1 MIIQVENIDY
11 LLVSST
17 KKGISIDFHAE
28 DLPVIY
34 APADLSIQELTA
46 YVKRFAK
53 KEQKKSMADQEFEFF
68 TLKLFSKDY
77 PVRPLSSGQSKPYL
91 KNNIIYYSKSQFS
104 SKNQER
110 LEKQLRQ
117 YMFEQVIKTMIGK
130 WEEILDYLLEDMKF
144 IKLPKRYFV
153 CSGKTLTYN
162 KSNIELDLRCNEYLL
177 AKALIGLAG
186 KNKLQAGILERYFP
200 EAKQIE
206 KILSYGNE
214 RI

>member
-53 KEQKKSMADQEFEFF
+53 KEQKKSMANEEFEFF

-162 KSNIELDLRCNEYLL
+162 KSNIELNLRCNEYLL

-186 KNKLQAGILERYFP
+186 KNKLQAGILETHFP
-200 EAKQIE
+200 EARQIE

>member
-11 LLVSST
+11 LLVSSD
-17 KKGISIDFHAE
+17 KKGISIDFNTE

-53 KEQKKSMADQEFEFF
+53 KEQKKSMADEELEFF
-68 TLKLFSKDY
+68 TLKLFSKDH
-77 PVRPLSSGQSKPYL
+77 PVRPLTNGQSKPYL
-91 KNNIIYYSKSQFS
+91 KNNIIYYSKSLFK

-117 YMFEQVIKTMIGK
+117 YMFEQVIRTMIGK
-130 WEEILDYLLEDMKF
+130 WEEILDYLLEDIEFK
-144 IKLPKRYFV
+144 KLPKRYFV
-153 CSGKTLTYN
+153 NSGNTLTYN

-186 KNKLQAGILERYFP
+186 KNKLQAGILESHFP
-200 EAKQIE
+200 DARQIE

>member
-11 LLVSST
+11 LLVSSD
-17 KKGISIDFHAE
+17 KKGISIDFNTE

-53 KEQKKSMADQEFEFF
+53 KEQKKSMADEEMEFF
-68 TLKLFSKDY
+68 TLKLFSKDH
-77 PVRPLSSGQSKPYL
+77 PVRPLTNGQSKPYL
-91 KNNIIYYSKSQFS
+91 KNNIIYYSKSLFK

-130 WEEILDYLLEDMKF
+130 WEEILDYLLEDIEFK
-144 IKLPKRYFV
+144 KLPKRYFV
-153 CSGKTLTYN
+153 NSGNTLTYN

-186 KNKLQAGILERYFP
+186 KNKLQAGILERHFSD
-200 EAKQIE
+200 ARQIE

>member
-11 LLVSST
+11 LLVSSD
-17 KKGISIDFHAE
+17 KKGISIDFNTE

-53 KEQKKSMADQEFEFF
+53 KGQKKSMADEEMEFF

-77 PVRPLSSGQSKPYL
+77 PVRPLTNGQSKPYL
-91 KNNIIYYSKSQFS
+91 KNNIIYYSKSLFK

-117 YMFEQVIKTMIGK
+117 YMFEQIIKTMIGK
-130 WEEILDYLLEDMKF
+130 WEEILDYLLKDIEFK
-144 IKLPKRYFV
+144 KLHKRYFV
-153 CSGKTLTYN
+153 NSGNTLTYN

-186 KNKLQAGILERYFP
+186 KNKLQAGILERHFSD
-200 EAKQIE
+200 ARQIE

>member
-11 LLVSST
+11 LLVSSN
-17 KKGISIDFHAE
+17 KKGINIDFNAE

-53 KEQKKSMADQEFEFF
+53 KEQKKSMADGELEFF

-77 PVRPLSSGQSKPYL
+77 PVRPLTSGQSKPYL
-91 KNNIIYYSKSQFS
+91 KNNIIYYSKSLFN

-117 YMFEQVIKTMIGK
+117 YMFEHIIKTMIGK
-130 WEEILDYLLEDMKF
+130 WEEILDFLLEDIEFK
-144 IKLPKRYFV
+144 KLPKRYFV
-153 CSGKTLTYN
+153 NSGKTLTYN

-177 AKALIGLAG
+177 AKALIGLTG
-186 KNKLQAGILERYFP
+186 KNKLQTGILERHFP
-200 EAKQIE
+200 DARQIE
-206 KILSYGNE
+206 KLLSYGNE